1 MKFLD
6 PYGGPPFDA
15 EEEWKK
21 EAATMTVESI
31 IKYMKTNIKDRALSI
46 ELAKDQMEDVGLAV
60 PDDLASY
67 WD

>member
-6 PYGGPPFDA
+6 PYGGPSFDA
-15 EEEWKK
+15 EEEWNK
-21 EAATMTVESI
+21 EAATMTAESI

-46 ELAKDQMEDVGLAV
+46 ELAKDQMEEIGIDI
-60 PDDLASY
+60 PDNLSSY